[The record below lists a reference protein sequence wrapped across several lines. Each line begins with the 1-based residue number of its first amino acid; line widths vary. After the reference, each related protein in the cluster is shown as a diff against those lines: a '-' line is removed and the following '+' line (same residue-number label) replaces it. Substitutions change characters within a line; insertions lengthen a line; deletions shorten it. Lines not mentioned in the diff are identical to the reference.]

1 MKLLLTSAGI
11 TNRSIATALE
21 ELVGKKAEDITIG
34 FIPTAKNIES
44 GNAAWFV
51 KKLTQMFAFGFTN
64 IDLIDPSACDVDW
77 RLALSEKDVVLV
89 GGGNT
94 FHLLNQVRASGFDKW
109 IHDNMDNKVYVGI
122 SAGSILA
129 TPNIGIASV
138 GDGDENTPEL
148 TDLSALSLVAF
159 EVSPHSP
166 ESVTYDE
173 NREYAQ
179 SISNVLYA
187 YDDDSAVRI
196 NGKSIDII
204 SEGQSEV
211 FNLT

>member
-11 TNRSIATALE
+11 TNQSIAVALE
-21 ELVGKKAEDITIG
+21 ELVGKKAGDISIG
-34 FIPTAKNIES
+34 FIPTAKNIEP

-64 IDLIDPSACDVDW
+64 IDLIDPSARDVDW
-77 RLALSEKDVVLV
+77 RLALADKDVILV

-94 FHLLNQVRASGFDKW
+94 FHLLNQVRAAGVDKW
-109 IHDNMDNKVYVGI
+109 LHDNMRNKVYVGI

-138 GDGDENTPEL
+138 GEGDENLPGL
-148 TDLSALSLVAF
+148 TDLTALSLVDF

-166 ESVTYDE
+166 ESVTSDE
-173 NREYAQ
+173 NREYAK

-187 YDDDSAVRI
+187 YDDDSAVRV